1 MLIRVLISLLLALA
15 SATNELAT
23 EQTEV
28 VEQASSLQEQKIQA
42 TLQATIANAK
52 QESNRALIQNR
63 QDKESKLSLLK
74 QVQLLQEQKQQALDR
89 ATSLATQLG
98 QAQAQAK
105 RSMEQ
110 QKMTESVI
118 EGQKKNQNEL
128 LAKERKKVAEY
139 VKASTSIV
147 KMIRDEM
154 PEKEQVA
161 QNLQQDLLLLDE
173 GAGASTTT
181 PNVLIKN
188 ARDSLDK
195 LKEERLRVEGEAKK
209 QAVAETRKATKADSR
224 SVEELDMARF
234 EDSLNHLDD
243 TRPLMEQLGI

>member
-1 MLIRVLISLLLALA
+1 MLIRLAISLLLALA
-15 SATNELAT
+15 SAANELATEQT

-74 QVQLLQEQKQQALDR
+74 QVQLLEQQKKQALDR
-89 ATSLATQLG
+89 ATSLETQLG

-118 EGQKKNQNEL
+118 EGQKKSQHEL
-128 LAKERKKVAEY
+128 LAAERIKSAEY

-147 KMIRDEM
+147 KMIREEM

-161 QNLQQDLLLLDE
+161 QNQQDLLLLDE
-173 GAGASTTT
+173 GAGAGVGASTTT
-181 PNVLIKN
+181 PNVLINN
-188 ARDSLDK
+188 ARKSLDK
-195 LKEERLRVEGEAKK
+195 LKEQRLRVEGAAKK
-209 QAVAETRKATKADSR
+209 QDPAGQRGQRAPTT
-224 SVEELDMARF
+224 LLF
-234 EDSLNHLDD
+234 
-243 TRPLMEQLGI
+243 G